1 MARYLA
7 YTSPARGHLYP
18 IVPTLEEL
26 RRRGHEVVV
35 RTLASEVELLRNLG
49 FEAAPIDPAIE
60 RREHADWRARTP
72 IGALQDN
79 LRVFFE
85 RALYDGPDLRRA
97 IEDERPDVLLVDIN
111 TSGAMAVAETSGV
124 PWATWC
130 PFFLPIPSRDA
141 PPFGLGLPPARGPLG
156 RLRDRLL
163 SPVLFG
169 IYNRQAPELDAVRTE
184 LGAPPARGIEREM
197 LRAPLML
204 YMTAEPFE
212 YPRSD
217 WPPSVRMV
225 GPGIWDPPAKSPAW
239 LEELKRPLIL
249 VTCST
254 EFQNDG
260 KLARAA
266 LEALAGED
274 VSVVVTTAGV
284 DPSTFTP
291 SLNAHVERFVPH
303 RPVLERAACV
313 VCHGGMGIT
322 QKALAAGVPV
332 CVVPFGRDQFDVA
345 RHVEV
350 AGAGTR
356 LPASRLRSDRLRN
369 AVREAMSK
377 KGGAERI
384 ASAFTS
390 AGGPGAATEALEELL
405 NDSSDKPSREQAR
418 RAARSGP
425 PNPGKGGNM
434 VPSGRKE
441 VGGWHTYLP

>member
-1 MARYLA
+1 MARYLV

-18 IVPTLEEL
+18 EVPTLEEL

-35 RTLASEVELLRNLG
+35 RTLSAEVGLLRELG
-49 FEAAPIDPAIE
+49 FEAEAIDPAIE
-60 RREHADWRARTP
+60 RQEHADWRARTP
-72 IGALQDN
+72 IGALRDN
-79 LRVFFE
+79 LHVFFE
-85 RALYDGPDLRRA
+85 RARYEGPDLRRA
-97 IEDERPDVLLVDIN
+97 IEAERPDALLVDIN
-111 TSGAMAVAETSGV
+111 AWGAMAAAESSGM

-130 PFFLPIPSRDA
+130 PYFLPVPSRDT

-163 SPVLFG
+163 NPVVLG
-169 IYNRQAPELDAVRTE
+169 TYNRLAPDLDAVRAD
-184 LGAPPARGIEREM
+184 LGAPPVGKIERAM
-197 LRAPLML
+197 IRAPLTL

-212 YPRSD
+212 YPRSG

-225 GPGIWDPPAKSPAW
+225 GPGIWDPPAKPPAW
-239 LEELKRPLIL
+239 LDETDKPLVL

-260 KLARAA
+260 KLVRAA

-284 DPSTFTP
+284 DPASFTP
-291 SLNAHVERFVPH
+291 PPNARVERFVPH
-303 RPVLERAACV
+303 SPVLERATCV

-350 AGAGTR
+350 ADAGTR
-356 LPASRLRSDRLRN
+356 LPAARLRSDRLQV
-369 AVREAMSK
+369 AVQEAMSK
-377 KGGAERI
+377 RAGAERI
-384 ASAFTS
+384 AAAFAA
-390 AGGPGAATEALEELL
+390 AGGPKAAADALEGLL
-405 NDSSDKPSREQAR
+405 RRSQVSVSSRRGPGSRHAR
-418 RAARSGP
+418 
-425 PNPGKGGNM
+425 N
-434 VPSGRKE
+434 PSG
-441 VGGWHTYLP
+441 

>member
-1 MARYLA
+1 MARYLV

-35 RTLASEVELLRNLG
+35 RTLSSEVELLRELG

-60 RREHADWRARTP
+60 RKKHADWRARTP

-79 LRVFFE
+79 LNVFFE
-85 RALYDGPDLRRA
+85 RARHDGPDLRRA
-97 IEDERPDVLLVDIN
+97 IEEERPDALLIDIN
-111 TSGAMAVAETSGV
+111 TSGAMAVAETSGM

-169 IYNRQAPELDAVRTE
+169 IYNLLAPDLDAVRTE
-184 LGAPPARGIEREM
+184 LGAPPTRRIEREM

-239 LEELKRPLIL
+239 LEELKRPLVL

-260 KLARAA
+260 KLVQTA
-266 LEALAGED
+266 LEALSGEN
-274 VSVVVTTAGV
+274 VEVVVTTAGV
-284 DPSTFTP
+284 DPSSFTP
-291 SLNAHVERFVPH
+291 PPNARVERFVPH

-350 AGAGTR
+350 ADAGTR
-356 LPASRLRSDRLRN
+356 LPASRLRPDRLRST
-369 AVREAMSK
+369 VREAMGK
-377 KGGAERI
+377 KDGAECI
-384 ASAFTS
+384 AAAFAS
-390 AGGPGAATEALEELL
+390 AGGPRAATEALEKLL
-405 NDSSDKPSREQAR
+405 NGSADKPKREQAR
-418 RAARSGP
+418 QAAQ
-425 PNPGKGGNM
+425 
-434 VPSGRKE
+434 
-441 VGGWHTYLP
+441 

>member
-1 MARYLA
+1 MARYLV

-18 IVPTLEEL
+18 VVPTLEEL
-26 RRRGHEVVV
+26 RPRGHEVVV
-35 RTLASEVELLRNLG
+35 RTLASEVGLLGGLG
-49 FEAAPIDPAIE
+49 FEAESIDPAIE
-60 RREHADWRARTP
+60 RKEHADWRARTP

-79 LRVFFE
+79 LSVFFE
-85 RALYDGPDLRRA
+85 RARLDGPDLRRA

-111 TSGAMAVAETSGV
+111 TWGAVAVAETTGI

-130 PFFLPIPSRDA
+130 AYFLPTPSRDA

-184 LGAPPARGIEREM
+184 LGAPPVGRIERAM

-225 GPGIWDPPAKSPAW
+225 GPGVWDPPAKAVPW
-239 LEELKRPLIL
+239 LEDMERPLVL

-260 KLARAA
+260 KLVGAA
-266 LEALAGED
+266 LQGLAGED
-274 VSVVVTTAGV
+274 VEVLVTTAGV

-291 SLNAHVERFVPH
+291 PPNARVERFVPH
-303 RPVLERAACV
+303 SPILERASCV

-345 RHVEV
+345 RHVQV
-350 AGAGTR
+350 ADAGTR
-356 LPASRLRSDRLRN
+356 LPASRLRPDRLRK
-369 AVREAMSK
+369 AVRGAMEK
-377 KGGAERI
+377 KAGAERI
-384 ASAFTS
+384 ADTFAA
-390 AGGPGAATEALEELL
+390 AGGPRAAVDALEELL
-405 NDSSDKPSREQAR
+405 RNRV
-418 RAARSGP
+418 SGP
-425 PNPGKGGNM
+425 T
-434 VPSGRKE
+434 GRI
-441 VGGWHTYLP
+441 

>member
-35 RTLASEVELLRNLG
+35 RTLASEVELLRELG
-49 FEAAPIDPAIE
+49 FEVAPIDPAIE
-60 RREHADWRARTP
+60 RKEHADWRARTP

-79 LRVFFE
+79 LNVFFE
-85 RALYDGPDLRRA
+85 RARYDGPDLRRA
-97 IEDERPDVLLVDIN
+97 IEEECPDALLIDIN
-111 TSGAMAVAETSGV
+111 TSGAMAVAETSGM

-130 PFFLPIPSRDA
+130 PYFLPIPSRDA

-169 IYNRQAPELDAVRTE
+169 IYNRLAPDLDAVRTE
-184 LGAPPARGIEREM
+184 LGAPPAHRIEREM

-225 GPGIWDPPAKSPAW
+225 GPGLWDPPAKSPAW
-239 LEELKRPLIL
+239 LEELKRPLVL

-260 KLARAA
+260 KLAHAA

-284 DPSTFTP
+284 DPSSFTP
-291 SLNAHVERFVPH
+291 PPNAHVERFVPH
-303 RPVLERAACV
+303 RTVLERAACV

-332 CVVPFGRDQFDVA
+332 CVVPFGRDQLDVA

-350 AGAGTR
+350 ADAGTR
-356 LPASRLRSDRLRN
+356 LPASRLRPDRLRS
-369 AVREAMSK
+369 AVREAMGK
-377 KGGAERI
+377 KDGAERI
-384 ASAFTS
+384 AAAFAS
-390 AGGPGAATEALEELL
+390 AGGPRAATEALEKLL
-405 NDSSDKPSREQAR
+405 NDPADKLEREQAR
-418 RAARSGP
+418 QAAQ
-425 PNPGKGGNM
+425 
-434 VPSGRKE
+434 
-441 VGGWHTYLP
+441 

>member
-1 MARYLA
+1 MARYLV

-35 RTLASEVELLRNLG
+35 RTLASEVGLLRDLG

-60 RREHADWRARTP
+60 RKEHADWRARTP

-79 LRVFFE
+79 LNVFFE
-85 RALYDGPDLRRA
+85 RARYDGPDLRRA
-97 IEDERPDVLLVDIN
+97 IEEERPDVLLVDIN
-111 TSGAMAVAETSGV
+111 TWGAIAAAETTRM

-130 PFFLPIPSRDA
+130 PYFLPVPSRDA
-141 PPFGLGLPPARGPLG
+141 PPFGLGLRPARGTLG

-169 IYNRQAPELDAVRTE
+169 IYNRLAPELDAVRAE
-184 LGAPPARGIEREM
+184 LGAPPVRRIERAM
-197 LRAPLML
+197 IMAPLML

-225 GPGIWDPPAKSPAW
+225 GPGTWDPPAKSPAW
-239 LEELKRPLIL
+239 LEEVKQPLVL

-260 KLARAA
+260 KLVRMA
-266 LEALAGED
+266 LKVLGGEE
-274 VSVVVTTAGV
+274 VEVVVTTAGV
-284 DPSTFTP
+284 DPASFTP
-291 SLNAHVERFVPH
+291 PPNARVERFVPH

-322 QKALAAGVPV
+322 QKALAHGVPV

-350 AGAGTR
+350 AGAGSR
-356 LPASRLRSDRLRN
+356 LPASRLRPERLRS
-369 AVREAMSK
+369 AVREAMGK
-377 KGGAERI
+377 KAGAERI
-384 ASAFTS
+384 AAAF
-390 AGGPGAATEALEELL
+390 AATGGSKAAADALEGLL
-405 NDSSDKPSREQAR
+405 RSQVSVSSRGSGSRHAR
-418 RAARSGP
+418 NRS
-425 PNPGKGGNM
+425 
-434 VPSGRKE
+434 R
-441 VGGWHTYLP
+441 

>member
-1 MARYLA
+1 MARYLV

-35 RTLASEVELLRNLG
+35 RTLAPEVELLRDLG
-49 FEAAPIDPAIE
+49 FAAAAIDPAIE
-60 RREHADWRARTP
+60 RREHADWQARTP

-79 LRVFFE
+79 LSVFFE
-85 RALYDGPDLRRA
+85 RARYDGPDLRRA

-130 PFFLPIPSRDA
+130 PYFLPIPSRDA

-163 SPVLFG
+163 SPVLYG
-169 IYNRQAPELDAVRTE
+169 IYNRLAPDLDAVRAE
-184 LGAPPARGIEREM
+184 LGAPPARRIEREM

-239 LEELKRPLIL
+239 LEELKRPLVL

-260 KLARAA
+260 KLAQAA

-274 VSVVVTTAGV
+274 VSVVATTAGV
-284 DPSTFTP
+284 DPSSFTP
-291 SLNAHVERFVPH
+291 PPNAHVERFVPH
-303 RPVLERAACV
+303 RPLLERAACV

-332 CVVPFGRDQFDVA
+332 CVVPFGRDQLDVA

-350 AGAGTR
+350 ADAGTR
-356 LPASRLRSDRLRN
+356 LPASRLRPDRLRTK
-369 AVREAMSK
+369 VREAMGK
-377 KGGAERI
+377 KDGAERI
-384 ASAFTS
+384 AAAFAS
-390 AGGPGAATEALEELL
+390 AGGPRAATEALEKLL
-405 NDSSDKPSREQAR
+405 NDSADKPKREQVRQSAQ
-418 RAARSGP
+418 
-425 PNPGKGGNM
+425 
-434 VPSGRKE
+434 
-441 VGGWHTYLP
+441 

>member
-1 MARYLA
+1 MARYLV

-18 IVPTLEEL
+18 VVPTLEEL

-35 RTLASEVELLRNLG
+35 RTLASEVGLLRGLG
-49 FEAAPIDPAIE
+49 FEAESIELAIE
-60 RREHADWRARTP
+60 RKEHADWRARTP

-79 LRVFFE
+79 LSVFFE
-85 RALYDGPDLRRA
+85 RARLDGPDLRRA
-97 IEDERPDVLLVDIN
+97 IEEERPDVLLVDIN
-111 TSGAMAVAETSGV
+111 TWGAVAVAETTGI

-130 PFFLPIPSRDA
+130 AYFLPTPSRDA

-169 IYNRQAPELDAVRTE
+169 IYNRQAPELDAVRAG
-184 LGAPPARGIEREM
+184 LGAPPVGRIERAM

-225 GPGIWDPPAKSPAW
+225 GPGIWDPPAKAVPW
-239 LEELKRPLIL
+239 LEDMERPLVL

-260 KLARAA
+260 KLVRMA

-274 VSVVVTTAGV
+274 VSVLVTTAGV
-284 DPSTFTP
+284 DPSSFTP
-291 SLNAHVERFVPH
+291 PPNARIERFVPH
-303 RPVLERAACV
+303 SPVLERASCV

-345 RHVEV
+345 RHVQV
-350 AGAGTR
+350 ADAGTR
-356 LPASRLRSDRLRN
+356 LPASRLRPDRLWK
-369 AVREAMSK
+369 AVREAMEK
-377 KGGAERI
+377 KAGAERI
-384 ASAFTS
+384 AATFAA
-390 AGGPGAATEALEELL
+390 AGGPRMAAEALEELL
-405 NDSSDKPSREQAR
+405 RNRV
-418 RAARSGP
+418 SG
-425 PNPGKGGNM
+425 
-434 VPSGRKE
+434 STGRI
-441 VGGWHTYLP
+441 

>member
-1 MARYLA
+1 MVRYLV

-35 RTLASEVELLRNLG
+35 RTLASEVQLLRDLG
-49 FEAAPIDPAIE
+49 FEAGAIDPAIE
-60 RREHADWRARTP
+60 RREIDDWRARTP
-72 IGALQDN
+72 IGALQAA
-79 LRVFFE
+79 LRGFFE
-85 RALYDGPDLRRA
+85 RARYDGPELRRA
-97 IEDERPDVLLVDIN
+97 IEEERPDALLVDIN
-111 TSGAMAVAETSGV
+111 TWGAMAAAETAGM

-130 PFFLPIPSRDA
+130 PYFLPVPSRDA
-141 PPFGLGLPPARGPLG
+141 PPFGLGLPPARGALG

-169 IYNRQAPELDAVRTE
+169 IYNRLAPELDAVREE
-184 LGAPPARGIEREM
+184 LGAPPVRRVERAM
-197 LRAPLML
+197 IRAPLLL

-217 WPPSVRMV
+217 WPGSVRLV
-225 GPGIWDPPAKSPAW
+225 GPGIWDPPADPVPW
-239 LEELKRPLIL
+239 IEEMRRPLVL

-260 KLARAA
+260 KLVQAA
-266 LEALAGED
+266 LEALAGEE

-284 DPSTFTP
+284 DPSSFTP
-291 SLNAHVERFVPH
+291 PPNARVERFVPH
-303 RPVLERAACV
+303 RPVLERASCV

-350 AGAGTR
+350 ADAGTR
-356 LPASRLRSDRLRN
+356 LPAGRLRPDRLRA
-369 AVREAMSK
+369 AVREAMGK
-377 KGGAERI
+377 KAGAERV
-384 ASAFTS
+384 AAAFAA
-390 AGGPGAATEALEELL
+390 AGGPEAAADALEELPR
-405 NDSSDKPSREQAR
+405 DREATG
-418 RAARSGP
+418 APRSP
-425 PNPGKGGNM
+425 Q
-434 VPSGRKE
+434 R
-441 VGGWHTYLP
+441 

>member
-35 RTLASEVELLRNLG
+35 RTLASEVELLRELG
-49 FEAAPIDPAIE
+49 FEVAPIDPAIE
-60 RREHADWRARTP
+60 RKEHADWRARTP

-79 LRVFFE
+79 LNVFFE
-85 RALYDGPDLRRA
+85 RARYDGPDLRRA
-97 IEDERPDVLLVDIN
+97 IEEERPDALLIDIN
-111 TSGAMAVAETSGV
+111 TSGAMAVAETSGM

-130 PFFLPIPSRDA
+130 PYFLPIPSRDA

-169 IYNRQAPELDAVRTE
+169 IYNRLAPDLDAVRTE
-184 LGAPPARGIEREM
+184 LGAPPAHRIEREM

-204 YMTAEPFE
+204 YMTAEQFE

-225 GPGIWDPPAKSPAW
+225 GPGLWDPPAKSPAW
-239 LEELKRPLIL
+239 LEELKRPLVL

-260 KLARAA
+260 KLAHAA

-284 DPSTFTP
+284 DPSSFTP
-291 SLNAHVERFVPH
+291 PPNAHVERFVPH

-332 CVVPFGRDQFDVA
+332 CVVPFGRDQLDVA

-350 AGAGTR
+350 ADAGTR
-356 LPASRLRSDRLRN
+356 LPASRLRPDRLRS
-369 AVREAMSK
+369 AVREAMGK
-377 KGGAERI
+377 KDGAERI
-384 ASAFTS
+384 AAAFAS
-390 AGGPGAATEALEELL
+390 AGGPRAATEALEKLL
-405 NDSSDKPSREQAR
+405 NDPADKLEREQAR
-418 RAARSGP
+418 QAAQ
-425 PNPGKGGNM
+425 
-434 VPSGRKE
+434 
-441 VGGWHTYLP
+441 